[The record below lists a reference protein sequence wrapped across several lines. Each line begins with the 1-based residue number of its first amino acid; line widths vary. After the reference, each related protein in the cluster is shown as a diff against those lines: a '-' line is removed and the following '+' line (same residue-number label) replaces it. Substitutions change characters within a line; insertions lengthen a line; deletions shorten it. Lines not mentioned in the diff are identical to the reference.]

1 MFQAIRDMK
10 ARLTRFAYVVAF
22 LLAAIYA
29 VVTLTGPSGIAALR
43 EKQREIRAVEARTA
57 SLRKNN
63 ARAEERIQRLGA
75 DPSEQERVVED
86 RLKLVHPGEKVFVLP
101 DAPKK

>member
-1 MFQAIRDMK
+1 MK

-29 VVTLTGPSGIAALR
+29 VVTLTGPSGLAALR
-43 EKQREIRAVEARTA
+43 EKQRQIRAEEQRNS
-57 SLRKNN
+57 SLRQEN
-63 ARAEERIQRLGA
+63 ARAEERIRRLGA
-75 DPSEQERVVED
+75 DQSEQERVVEE
-86 RLKLVHPGEKVFVLP
+86 RLKLVHPGEKVYVLP

>member
-1 MFQAIRDMK
+1 MFQGVGHMK
-10 ARLTRFAYVVAF
+10 ARLTGFAYLVAF

-43 EKQREIRAVEARTA
+43 EKQRQIRAVEQRT
-57 SLRKNN
+57 SILKEEN
-63 ARAEERIQRLGA
+63 ARAEERIRRLGA

-86 RLKLVHPGEKVFVLP
+86 RLKLVHPGDKVYVLP
-101 DAPKK
+101 DPPKK